1 MKEYNIDLH
10 GEDITD
16 TITFRAVQNLI
27 HSKEYKSWQRLL
39 LISDFVSNIKGA
51 DLLNSTLELIEKAGL
66 IGYDIVAFKAKL
78 LLVCKGKPYTEEDQT
93 KINAIVFA
101 DMIAREIYNK
111 LVSDGTAELRI
122 NIFERKVFTN
132 INEIEIE
139 FKRKAYTELTELIE
153 IQPLRERETNL
164 KDLLT
169 TLAKYKYQE
178 QTPFFDEEIEYFTL
192 LKENLTP
199 ENGTKPEVKEIGKP
213 GRKPAIVKPIT
224 EYFTRFDTPT
234 RSKYLNALKE
244 HFKDCSNKE
253 FVFLIKG
260 LRDLGDIKFDKRNEI
275 YKALE
280 VFFGGETYKDQ
291 SRNIHFNSNDSEFQT
306 TINASILRIKEENCI
321 F

>member
-1 MKEYNIDLH
+1 MKEYNIDSH
-10 GEDITD
+10 GKDITD
-16 TITFRAVQNLI
+16 TITFRAIQNLI

-39 LISDFVSNIKGA
+39 LISDFISKIKGA
-51 DLLNSTLELIEKAGL
+51 DLLNTTLELMNEAGL
-66 IGYDIVAFKAKL
+66 IGLDIEVFKAKL
-78 LLVCKGKPYTEEDQT
+78 LLACKGKPYTEEDLT
-93 KINAIVFA
+93 RIKAIAFA
-101 DMIAREIYNK
+101 DLIAREIYNR
-111 LVSDGTAELRI
+111 LVTEGTAELSI

-132 INEIEIE
+132 INEIEAE
-139 FKRKAYTELTELIE
+139 VKRKAYTELTGLIE
-153 IQPLRERETNL
+153 SLPFRERETNL

-169 TLAKYKYQE
+169 SLVKYKYQE
-178 QTPFFDEEIEYFTL
+178 QTPFFDKEIEYFTGI
-192 LKENLTP
+192 KENLTP
-199 ENGTKPEVKEIGKP
+199 ENGPKPQAKEIGKP

-224 EYFTRFDTPT
+224 EYFTRFDIPT

-280 VFFGGETYKDQ
+280 DFFGGETYKDQ
-291 SRNIHFNSNDSEFQT
+291 SRNIHFNAKDSEFQT
-306 TINASILRIKEENCI
+306 TINASILRIKEENFI